1 MFRPYKGWYII
12 TKITQDFQISV
23 PPSQGRV
30 LEFLI
35 YFEDSF
41 FIFVKN
47 LSCRKIQHIKYK
59 KIGGETMFVI
69 HLEHAPDSIR
79 GELSLFSQ
87 EIAPFTF
94 VSNASARTRDRLWE
108 DITNIDGIS
117 AVLVYTNKNEQKY
130 SVKKIGYPSYEFE
143 DFDGLQMIVKPENT
157 LTKMIAEKLWAKLN
171 PKKSLIDHMLET
183 GIVAGCLMN
192 GIFKPLIS
200 RLVELTGI
208 DETVLKQQIVFICAM
223 HDIGKAHP
231 VFQGRDN
238 ETNEMLRGYELNQE
252 TASTVF
258 RHEEYADEM
267 IKKTDLFILDADVR
281 SKMMIRQI
289 ISLHHQ
295 KEKERKKEKD
305 FVEIKSRTAERWGNI
320 QKYIYNY
327 IKEIFPCEKIE
338 FPDAVFKNPK
348 TEFVVKNGILGILI
362 TSDWIAS
369 NNKGMN
375 NKTIRDFSDI
385 NEYLKEKEEI
395 VKLFL
400 FSQDLTRS
408 SFPNIHSFD
417 SIFHFGDGRPV
428 QRDVVNI
435 VQKNNIKLMLIESGC
450 GSGKTE
456 AALYAASVLGNKKG
470 LSGIYMGLPTG
481 TSAEAIQDRVDDF
494 LNELHM
500 GKTKLYTSKSMLLR
514 ENNTEPLWTDV
525 SRQRLLTPS
534 AVGTVDQVMT
544 AARLVR
550 FESVRMAGLSSKVL
564 IIDEIHAY
572 DAYMITVIERLL
584 QICNVL
590 EIPVILLSATLPI
603 STKKKL
609 FSTIV
614 DESDIDVHS
623 GYPLISYVTTDN
635 EFYECQSESH
645 EPDKN
650 IECELLPIL
659 NDYESIA
666 ELAVKNVEHGG
677 CECVIMNTVADAIN
691 VYDSIKKIADNDCNI
706 ILYHARMPEKT
717 KDEKIK
723 NILKWCGKNRCERPE
738 RAIIVGTQV
747 LEQSIDIDVDYMI
760 TAICPVDLLLQRIG
774 RYHRHGDA
782 GTIREYMDVKNVV
795 QILIPDANKDAE
807 YGGTGYVYKPC
818 YLDATRQVIVERP
831 VLQIPSCTPEI
842 INRVYESADIR
853 TMTEDRIK
861 NAKSDAGNINIENGF
876 ELYEKCVLGKLSD
889 RYINVRESG
898 EPTVQIAILDE
909 DEMKTAKDKNNN
921 SNKKDKNNE
930 IDIIELFKR
939 CVVAVPLHYLNDFDG
954 GEYGTGIFRDVK
966 IFSLNNIVNS
976 EDNKKIWIDSEYGF
990 RVLDV

>member
-1 MFRPYKGWYII
+1 
-12 TKITQDFQISV
+12 
-23 PPSQGRV
+23 
-30 LEFLI
+30 
-35 YFEDSF
+35 
-41 FIFVKN
+41 
-47 LSCRKIQHIKYK
+47 
-59 KIGGETMFVI
+59 
-69 HLEHAPDSIR
+69 
-79 GELSLFSQ
+79 
-87 EIAPFTF
+87 
-94 VSNASARTRDRLWE
+94 
-108 DITNIDGIS
+108 
-117 AVLVYTNKNEQKY
+117 
-130 SVKKIGYPSYEFE
+130 
-143 DFDGLQMIVKPENT
+143 
-157 LTKMIAEKLWAKLN
+157 
-171 PKKSLIDHMLET
+171 
-183 GIVAGCLMN
+183 
-192 GIFKPLIS
+192 
-200 RLVELTGI
+200 
-208 DETVLKQQIVFICAM
+208 
-223 HDIGKAHP
+223 
-231 VFQGRDN
+231 
-238 ETNEMLRGYELNQE
+238 
-252 TASTVF
+252 
-258 RHEEYADEM
+258 
-267 IKKTDLFILDADVR
+267 
-281 SKMMIRQI
+281 MIRQI

-295 KEKERKKEKD
+295 KEKKREEKD
-305 FVEIKSRTAERWGNI
+305 FVKIKSKISERWGNI

-327 IKEIFPCEKIE
+327 IKEIFPCEKFE

-348 TEFVVKNGILGILI
+348 TGFVVKNGILGILI

-369 NNKGMN
+369 NNDVMD

-385 NEYLKEKEEI
+385 NEYIKEKKEI

-400 FSQDLTRS
+400 FSQDLTYS
-408 SFPNIHSFD
+408 SFPNVRSFD

-428 QRDVVNI
+428 QHDVAKL
-435 VQKNNIKLMLIESGC
+435 VQNNNIKLMLIESGC

-456 AALYAASVLGNKKG
+456 AALYAASVLGNKNG

-481 TSAEAIQDRVDDF
+481 TSAEAIQGRVDDF
-494 LNELHM
+494 LSELHM
-500 GKTKLYTSKSMLLR
+500 RKTKLYTSKSMLLR
-514 ENNTEPLWTDV
+514 ENDTEPSWTDV

-590 EIPVILLSATLPI
+590 EIPVILLSATLPV

-659 NDYESIA
+659 NDYEAIA
-666 ELAVKNVEHGG
+666 ELAVKNVKHGG

-691 VYDSIKKIADNDCNI
+691 VYDNIKKIANEDCQV
-706 ILYHARMPEKT
+706 ILYHARMPEET

-723 NILKWCGKNRCERPE
+723 KILKWCGKDRSERPK

-760 TAICPVDLLLQRIG
+760 TAICPIDLLLQRIG

-782 GTIREYMDVKNVV
+782 GTIREHMDVKNIV
-795 QILIPDANKDAE
+795 QVLVPDAKDDAK
-807 YGGTGYVYKPC
+807 YGGTGRVYKPC
-818 YLDATRQVIVERP
+818 YLDTTRQVIVERP

-842 INRVYESADIR
+842 INRVYESADVK
-853 TMTEDRIK
+853 TMAEDRIK

-889 RYINVRESG
+889 KYINVRESG

-909 DEMKTAKDKNNN
+909 DEMQTAKEKFKGMDGN
-921 SNKKDKNNE
+921 DE
-930 IDIIELFKR
+930 FDAIELFKR
-939 CVVAVPLHYLNDFDG
+939 CVVTIPLHYLNGFG
-954 GEYGTGIFRDVK
+954 GEEYGVGIFRNVK
-966 IFSLNNIVNS
+966 IFNSNDATNSDGDKQINI
-976 EDNKKIWIDSEYGF
+976 DNEYGF

>member
-1 MFRPYKGWYII
+1 
-12 TKITQDFQISV
+12 
-23 PPSQGRV
+23 
-30 LEFLI
+30 
-35 YFEDSF
+35 
-41 FIFVKN
+41 
-47 LSCRKIQHIKYK
+47 
-59 KIGGETMFVI
+59 MFVI

-94 VSNASARTRDRLWE
+94 VSSASARTRDRLWE
-108 DITNIDGIS
+108 DIVNIDGIS
-117 AVLVYTNKNEQKY
+117 AILIYTDKNEQKY

-143 DFDGLQMIVKPENT
+143 NFDGLQLIVKPENT

-183 GIVAGCLMN
+183 GIVAECLMN
-192 GIFKPLIS
+192 GIFKPLVN
-200 RLVELTGI
+200 RLVELAGI
-208 DETVLKQQIVFICAM
+208 NEPVLKQQIIFICAM

-238 ETNEMLRGYELNQE
+238 ETNEILRGYELNQE
-252 TASTVF
+252 TVSTMF
-258 RHEEYADEM
+258 RHEEYAEKM
-267 IKKTDLFILDADVR
+267 IKQTDLFGLDADTR
-281 SKMMIRQI
+281 SKLMIRQI

-295 KEKERKKEKD
+295 KEKEREEKD
-305 FVEIKSRTAERWGNI
+305 FVEIKSKISERWGNI

-338 FPDAVFKNPK
+338 FPDAVFKNQK
-348 TEFVVKNGILGILI
+348 TKFAVENGILGILI

-369 NNKGMN
+369 NNEAMD

-385 NEYLKEKEEI
+385 NEYIKEKKEI

-400 FSQDLTRS
+400 FSQGLAYS
-408 SFPNIHSFD
+408 SFPNVRSFD

-428 QRDVVNI
+428 QHDVAKLLQN
-435 VQKNNIKLMLIESGC
+435 NNIKLMLIESGC

-456 AALYAASVLGNKKG
+456 AALYAASVLGNKNG

-481 TSAEAIQDRVDDF
+481 TSAEAIQGRVDDF
-494 LNELHM
+494 LSELHM
-500 GKTKLYTSKSMLLR
+500 RKTKLYTSKSMLLR
-514 ENNTEPLWTDV
+514 ENNTEPSWTDV

-590 EIPVILLSATLPI
+590 GVPVILLSATLPV
-603 STKKKL
+603 STKRKL
-609 FSTIV
+609 FSTIIN
-614 DESDIDVHS
+614 EADIDVHS

-635 EFYECQSESH
+635 EFYECQSESY

-650 IECELLPIL
+650 IKCELLPIL

-666 ELAVKNVEHGG
+666 ELAVRNVKYGG

-691 VYDSIKKIADNDCNI
+691 VYDSIKKIADDNYNL

-723 NILKWCGKNRCERPE
+723 KILKWCGKNRSERPE

-747 LEQSIDIDVDYMI
+747 LEQSIDIDADYMI

-782 GTIREYMDVKNVV
+782 GTIREHMDVKNVV
-795 QILIPDANKDAE
+795 QVLIPDTDDNAE
-807 YGGTGYVYKPC
+807 YGGTGHVYKPC

-842 INRVYESADIR
+842 INRVYESADIK

-909 DEMKTAKDKNNN
+909 DEMKAAKGKFKGMDGN
-921 SNKKDKNNE
+921 DE
-930 IDIIELFKR
+930 FDAIELFKR
-939 CVVAVPLHYLNDFDG
+939 CVVTVPLHYLNGFDG
-954 GEYGTGIFRDVK
+954 EEYGVGIFRDVK
-966 IFSLNNIVNS
+966 IFNSNDATNSDGDKQINI
-976 EDNKKIWIDSEYGF
+976 DNEYGF
-990 RVLDV
+990 SILDV

>member
-1 MFRPYKGWYII
+1 
-12 TKITQDFQISV
+12 
-23 PPSQGRV
+23 
-30 LEFLI
+30 
-35 YFEDSF
+35 
-41 FIFVKN
+41 
-47 LSCRKIQHIKYK
+47 
-59 KIGGETMFVI
+59 MFVI

-117 AVLVYTNKNEQKY
+117 AVLIYTDKNEQKY
-130 SVKKIGYPSYEFE
+130 NVKKIGYPSYEFE
-143 DFDGLQMIVKPENT
+143 DYDGLQLIVKPENT
-157 LTKMIAEKLWAKLN
+157 LTKMISEKLWAKLN

-192 GIFKPLIS
+192 GIFRPLVN

-208 DETVLKQQIVFICAM
+208 DEAILKSQITFICAM

-231 VFQGRDN
+231 VFQGRDT

-252 TASTVF
+252 AVSTMF
-258 RHEEYADEM
+258 RHEEYAEKM
-267 IKKTDLFILDADVR
+267 IKQTDLFGFDADTR
-281 SKMMIRQI
+281 SKIMIRQI

-295 KEKERKKEKD
+295 KEKERKKED
-305 FVEIKSRTAERWGNI
+305 FVEIKPKTAERWGNM

-338 FPDAVFKNPK
+338 FPDAVFKNQK
-348 TEFVVKNGILGILI
+348 TKFAVENGILGILI

-369 NNKGMN
+369 NNEAMD

-385 NEYLKEKEEI
+385 NEYIKEKKEI

-400 FSQDLTRS
+400 FSQGLAYS
-408 SFPNIHSFD
+408 SFPNVRSFD

-428 QRDVVNI
+428 QHDVAKL
-435 VQKNNIKLMLIESGC
+435 VQNNNIKLMLIESGC

-456 AALYAASVLGNKKG
+456 AALYAASVLGNKNG

-481 TSAEAIQDRVDDF
+481 TSAEAIQGRIDDF
-494 LNELHM
+494 LSELHM
-500 GKTKLYTSKSMLLR
+500 RKTKLYTSKSMLLR
-514 ENNTEPLWTDV
+514 ENNTEPSWTDV

-590 EIPVILLSATLPI
+590 GVPVILLSATLPV

-609 FSTIV
+609 FSTIIN
-614 DESDIDVHS
+614 ESDIDMHS

-635 EFYECQSESH
+635 EFYECQSESY

-650 IECELLPIL
+650 IECESLPIL

-666 ELAVKNVEHGG
+666 ERAVKNVKYGG

-691 VYDSIKKIADNDCNI
+691 VYDSIKKIADDDYNV
-706 ILYHARMPEKT
+706 ILYHARMPETT

-723 NILKWCGKNRCERPE
+723 KILKWCGKNRSERPE

-782 GTIREYMDVKNVV
+782 GTIREHMDVKNVV
-795 QILIPDANKDAE
+795 QVLIPDTDDNAE
-807 YGGTGYVYKPC
+807 YGGTGHVYKPC

-842 INRVYESADIR
+842 INRVYESADIK

-909 DEMKTAKDKNNN
+909 DEMKAAKGKFKGMDGN
-921 SNKKDKNNE
+921 DE
-930 IDIIELFKR
+930 FDAIELFKK
-939 CVVAVPLHYLNDFDG
+939 CVVTVPLHYLNGFDG
-954 GEYGTGIFRDVK
+954 EEYGVGIFRDVK
-966 IFSLNNIVNS
+966 IFNSNDATNSDGDKQINI
-976 EDNKKIWIDSEYGF
+976 DNEYGF
-990 RVLDV
+990 SILDV

>member
-1 MFRPYKGWYII
+1 MSA
-12 TKITQDFQISV
+12 QE
-23 PPSQGRV
+23 
-30 LEFLI
+30 L
-35 YFEDSF
+35 
-41 FIFVKN
+41 
-47 LSCRKIQHIKYK
+47 K
-59 KIGGETMFVI
+59 K
-69 HLEHAPDSIR
+69 H
-79 GELSLFSQ
+79 
-87 EIAPFTF
+87 
-94 VSNASARTRDRLWE
+94 
-108 DITNIDGIS
+108 
-117 AVLVYTNKNEQKY
+117 
-130 SVKKIGYPSYEFE
+130 
-143 DFDGLQMIVKPENT
+143 DGLQLIVKQENI
-157 LTKMIAEKLWAKLN
+157 LIEEKLWGKLN

-192 GIFKPLIS
+192 GIFRPLVN

-208 DETVLKQQIVFICAM
+208 DEAILKSQITFICAM

-231 VFQGRDN
+231 VFQGRDT

-252 TASTVF
+252 AVSTMF
-258 RHEEYADEM
+258 RHEEYAEKM
-267 IKKTDLFILDADVR
+267 IKQTDLFGFDADTR
-281 SKMMIRQI
+281 SKIMIRQI

-295 KEKERKKEKD
+295 KEKERKKED
-305 FVEIKSRTAERWGNI
+305 FVEIKSKTAERWGNI

-327 IKEIFPCEKIE
+327 IKEFFPCEKFE

-369 NNKGMN
+369 NNDVMVMG

-385 NEYLKEKEEI
+385 NEYIKEKKEI

-400 FSQDLTRS
+400 FSQDLTYS
-408 SFPNIHSFD
+408 SFPNVRSFD

-428 QRDVVNI
+428 QHDVAKL
-435 VQKNNIKLMLIESGC
+435 VQNNNIKLMLIESGC

-456 AALYAASVLGNKKG
+456 AALYAASVLGNKNG

-481 TSAEAIQDRVDDF
+481 TSAEAIQGRVDDF
-494 LNELHM
+494 LSELHM
-500 GKTKLYTSKSMLLR
+500 RKTKLYTSKSMLLR
-514 ENNTEPLWTDV
+514 ENNTEPSWTDV

-584 QICNVL
+584 QICNAL
-590 EIPVILLSATLPI
+590 GIPVILLSATLPV
-603 STKKKL
+603 STKRKL
-609 FSTIV
+609 FSTIIN
-614 DESDIDVHS
+614 ETDIDVHS

-635 EFYECQSESH
+635 EFYECQSESY

-650 IECELLPIL
+650 IKCESLPIL

-666 ELAVKNVEHGG
+666 ELAVRNVKYGG

-691 VYDSIKKIADNDCNI
+691 VYDSIKKIADDNYNL
-706 ILYHARMPEKT
+706 ILHHARMPEKT

-723 NILKWCGKNRCERPE
+723 KILKWCGKNRSERPE

-782 GTIREYMDVKNVV
+782 GTIREHMDVKNVV
-795 QILIPDANKDAE
+795 QVLIPDTDDNAE
-807 YGGTGYVYKPC
+807 YGGTGHVYKPC

-842 INRVYESADIR
+842 INRVYESADIK

-909 DEMKTAKDKNNN
+909 DEMKAAKGKFKGMD
-921 SNKKDKNNE
+921 SNDE
-930 IDIIELFKR
+930 FDAIELFKR
-939 CVVAVPLHYLNDFDG
+939 CVVTVPLHYLNGFDG
-954 GEYGTGIFRDVK
+954 EEYGVGIFRDVK
-966 IFSLNNIVNS
+966 IFSLNDVVNP
-976 EDNKKIWIDSEYGF
+976 DDDKKICVDGEYGF
-990 RVLDV
+990 RILDV

>member
-1 MFRPYKGWYII
+1 
-12 TKITQDFQISV
+12 
-23 PPSQGRV
+23 
-30 LEFLI
+30 
-35 YFEDSF
+35 
-41 FIFVKN
+41 
-47 LSCRKIQHIKYK
+47 
-59 KIGGETMFVI
+59 MFVI

-94 VSNASARTRDRLWE
+94 VSSASARTRDRLWE
-108 DITNIDGIS
+108 DIVNIDGIS
-117 AVLVYTNKNEQKY
+117 AVLIYTDKNEQKY

-143 DFDGLQMIVKPENT
+143 NFDNLQLIVKPENT

-183 GIVAGCLMN
+183 GIVAECLMN
-192 GIFKPLIS
+192 GIFRPLVN

-208 DETVLKQQIVFICAM
+208 DKDILKRQIVFICAM

-231 VFQGRDN
+231 VFQGRDT
-238 ETNEMLRGYELNQE
+238 ETTEILRGYELNQE
-252 TASTVF
+252 AVSTMF
-258 RHEEYADEM
+258 RHEEYAEKM
-267 IKKTDLFILDADVR
+267 IKQTDLFGFDADTS
-281 SKMMIRQI
+281 SKLMIRQI

-295 KEKERKKEKD
+295 KEKERKQED
-305 FVEIKSRTAERWGNI
+305 FMPIKSKIIERWSSI

-338 FPDAVFKNPK
+338 FPDAVFKNQK
-348 TEFVVKNGILGILI
+348 TKFAVENGILGILI

-369 NNKGMN
+369 NNEAMD
-375 NKTIRDFSDI
+375 NKTIKDFSDVGQ
-385 NEYLKEKEEI
+385 YLDWKQK
-395 VKLFL
+395 VVTVFL
-400 FSQDLTRS
+400 FGENLIRS
-408 SFPNIHSFD
+408 AFPDARSFD
-417 SIFHFGDGRPV
+417 SLFHFGDGRPV
-428 QRDVVNI
+428 QRDVVDI

-456 AALYAASVLGNKKG
+456 AALYAASVLGNKNG

-481 TSAEAIQDRVDDF
+481 TSAEAIQGRVDDF
-494 LNELHM
+494 LTELQIR
-500 GKTKLYTSKSMLLR
+500 KTKLYTSNSMLLR
-514 ENNTEPLWTDV
+514 ENNTEPSWTDV
-525 SRQRLLTPS
+525 SRQRLLAPS

-590 EIPVILLSATLPI
+590 GVPVILLSATLPV
-603 STKKKL
+603 STKRKL
-609 FSTIV
+609 FSTII

-635 EFYECQSESH
+635 KFYECQSESH

-650 IECELLPIL
+650 IECESLPIL
-659 NDYESIA
+659 NNYESIA
-666 ELAVKNVEHGG
+666 ELAIKNVECGG

-691 VYDSIKKIADNDCNI
+691 VYDSIKKIADDNYSV
-706 ILYHARMPEKT
+706 ILYHARMPETT
-717 KDEKIK
+717 KNEKIK
-723 NILKWCGKNRCERPE
+723 KILKWCGKNRCERPE

-782 GTIREYMDVKNVV
+782 GTIREHMDVKNVV
-795 QILIPDANKDAE
+795 QVLVPDADDDAE
-807 YGGTGYVYKPC
+807 YGGTGHVYKPC
-818 YLDATRQVIVERP
+818 YLDATRQVIVERH

-842 INRVYESADIR
+842 INRVYESADIK
-853 TMTEDRIK
+853 TVTEDRIK

-909 DEMKTAKDKNNN
+909 DEMQAAKKKRNNN
-921 SNKKDKNNE
+921 QENNSE
-930 IDIIELFKR
+930 VDAIELFKR
-939 CVVAVPLHYLNDFDG
+939 NVVTVPLHYLNDFDG
-954 GEYGTGIFRDVK
+954 GEYGTGIFRDMK
-966 IFSLNNIVNS
+966 IFSLNDVVNP
-976 EDNKKIWIDSEYGF
+976 DGDKKICVDGEYGF

>member
-1 MFRPYKGWYII
+1 
-12 TKITQDFQISV
+12 
-23 PPSQGRV
+23 
-30 LEFLI
+30 
-35 YFEDSF
+35 
-41 FIFVKN
+41 
-47 LSCRKIQHIKYK
+47 
-59 KIGGETMFVI
+59 MFVI

-94 VSNASARTRDRLWE
+94 VSSASARTRDRLWE
-108 DITNIDGIS
+108 DIVNIDGIS
-117 AVLVYTNKNEQKY
+117 AILIYTDKNEQKY

-143 DFDGLQMIVKPENT
+143 NFDGLQLIVKPENT

-183 GIVAGCLMN
+183 GIVAECLMN
-192 GIFKPLIS
+192 GIFKPLVN
-200 RLVELTGI
+200 RLVELAGI
-208 DETVLKQQIVFICAM
+208 NEPVLKQQIIFICAM

-238 ETNEMLRGYELNQE
+238 ETNEILRGYELNQE
-252 TASTVF
+252 TVSTMF
-258 RHEEYADEM
+258 RHEEYAEKM
-267 IKKTDLFILDADVR
+267 IKQTDLFGLDADTR
-281 SKMMIRQI
+281 SKLMIRQI

-295 KEKERKKEKD
+295 KEKEREEKD
-305 FVEIKSRTAERWGNI
+305 FVEIKSKISERWGNI

-338 FPDAVFKNPK
+338 FPDAVFKNQK
-348 TEFVVKNGILGILI
+348 TKFAVENGILGILI

-369 NNKGMN
+369 NNEAMD

-385 NEYLKEKEEI
+385 NEYIKEKKEI

-400 FSQDLTRS
+400 FSQGLAYS
-408 SFPNIHSFD
+408 SFPNVRSFD

-428 QRDVVNI
+428 QHDVAKL
-435 VQKNNIKLMLIESGC
+435 VQNNNIKLMLIESGC

-456 AALYAASVLGNKKG
+456 AAVYAASVLGNKNG

-481 TSAEAIQDRVDDF
+481 TSAEAIQGRVDDF
-494 LNELHM
+494 LSELHM
-500 GKTKLYTSKSMLLR
+500 RKTKLYTSKSMLLR
-514 ENNTEPLWTDV
+514 ENNTEPSWTDV

-590 EIPVILLSATLPI
+590 GVPVILLSATLPV
-603 STKKKL
+603 STKRKL
-609 FSTIV
+609 FSTIIN
-614 DESDIDVHS
+614 EADIDVHS

-635 EFYECQSESH
+635 EFYECQSESY

-650 IECELLPIL
+650 IKCELLPIL

-666 ELAVKNVEHGG
+666 ELAVRNVKYGG

-691 VYDSIKKIADNDCNI
+691 VYDSIKKIADDNYNL

-723 NILKWCGKNRCERPE
+723 KILKWCGKNRSERPE

-747 LEQSIDIDVDYMI
+747 LEQSIDIDADYMI

-782 GTIREYMDVKNVV
+782 GTIREHMDVKNVV
-795 QILIPDANKDAE
+795 QVLIPDTDDNAD
-807 YGGTGYVYKPC
+807 YGGTGHVYKPC

-842 INRVYESADIR
+842 INRVYESADIK

-909 DEMKTAKDKNNN
+909 DEMKAAKGKFKGMDGN
-921 SNKKDKNNE
+921 DE
-930 IDIIELFKR
+930 FDAIELFKR
-939 CVVAVPLHYLNDFDG
+939 CVVTVPLHYLNGFDG
-954 GEYGTGIFRDVK
+954 EEYGVGIFRDVK
-966 IFSLNNIVNS
+966 IFNSNDATNSDGDKQINI
-976 EDNKKIWIDSEYGF
+976 DNEYGF
-990 RVLDV
+990 SILDV

>member
-1 MFRPYKGWYII
+1 
-12 TKITQDFQISV
+12 
-23 PPSQGRV
+23 
-30 LEFLI
+30 
-35 YFEDSF
+35 
-41 FIFVKN
+41 
-47 LSCRKIQHIKYK
+47 
-59 KIGGETMFVI
+59 MFVI

-94 VSNASARTRDRLWE
+94 VSSASAKTRDRLWE
-108 DITNIDGIS
+108 DIVNIDGIS
-117 AVLVYTNKNEQKY
+117 AILIYTDKNEQQY

-143 DFDGLQMIVKPENT
+143 NFDGLQLIVKPENA
-157 LTKMIAEKLWAKLN
+157 LTKLIAEKLWAKLN

-192 GIFKPLIS
+192 GIFRPLVN
-200 RLVELTGI
+200 RLVELAGI
-208 DETVLKQQIVFICAM
+208 NESVLKQQIIFICAM

-238 ETNEMLRGYELNQE
+238 ETNEILRGYELNQE
-252 TASTVF
+252 TVSTMF
-258 RHEEYADEM
+258 RHEEYAEKM
-267 IKKTDLFILDADVR
+267 IKQTDLFGLDADTR
-281 SKMMIRQI
+281 SKLMIRQI

-295 KEKERKKEKD
+295 KEKEREEKD
-305 FVEIKSRTAERWGNI
+305 FVEIKSKISERWGNI

-338 FPDAVFKNPK
+338 FPDAVFKNQK
-348 TEFVVKNGILGILI
+348 TKFAVENGILGILI

-369 NNKGMN
+369 NNEAMD
-375 NKTIRDFSDI
+375 NKTIKDFSDVGQ
-385 NEYLKEKEEI
+385 YLDWKQK
-395 VKLFL
+395 VVTAFL
-400 FSQDLTRS
+400 FGENLTRS
-408 SFPNIHSFD
+408 AFPDARSFD
-417 SIFHFGDGRPV
+417 SLFHFGNGRPV
-428 QRDVVNI
+428 QRDVVDI

-456 AALYAASVLGNKKG
+456 AALYAASVLGNKNE

-481 TSAEAIQDRVDDF
+481 TSAEAIQGRVDDF
-494 LNELHM
+494 LSELHM
-500 GKTKLYTSKSMLLR
+500 RKTKLYTSKSMLLR
-514 ENNTEPLWTDV
+514 ENNTEPSWTDV
-525 SRQRLLTPS
+525 SRQRLLAPS

-590 EIPVILLSATLPI
+590 GTPIILLSATLPV

-609 FSTIV
+609 FSTII

-623 GYPLISYVTTDN
+623 GYPLISYVTADN

-650 IECELLPIL
+650 IECESLPIL

-666 ELAVKNVEHGG
+666 ELAVKNVECGG
-677 CECVIMNTVADAIN
+677 CECVIMNTVSDAIN
-691 VYDSIKKIADNDCNI
+691 VYDSIKKITNDDCNV

-723 NILKWCGKNRCERPE
+723 KILKWCGKDRNERPE

-774 RYHRHGDA
+774 RYHRHGDE
-782 GTIREYMDVKNVV
+782 GTIREHMAIKNVV
-795 QILIPDANKDAE
+795 QVLIPDEENDAE
-807 YGGTGYVYKPC
+807 YGGTGYVYKSC
-818 YLDATRQVIVERP
+818 YLDATRQIIVERP

-842 INRVYESADIR
+842 INRVYESADIK

-889 RYINVRESG
+889 RYINVRESE

-909 DEMKTAKDKNNN
+909 DEMQAAKKKRNNN
-921 SNKKDKNNE
+921 QENNSE
-930 IDIIELFKR
+930 VDAIELFKR
-939 CVVAVPLHYLNDFDG
+939 NVVTVPLHYLNDFDG

-966 IFSLNNIVNS
+966 IFSLNDVVNP
-976 EDNKKIWIDSEYGF
+976 DGDKKICVDGEYGF

>member
-1 MFRPYKGWYII
+1 
-12 TKITQDFQISV
+12 
-23 PPSQGRV
+23 
-30 LEFLI
+30 
-35 YFEDSF
+35 
-41 FIFVKN
+41 
-47 LSCRKIQHIKYK
+47 
-59 KIGGETMFVI
+59 MFVL

-94 VSNASARTRDRLWE
+94 VSNASAKTRDKLWE
-108 DITNIDGIS
+108 DIIKIDGIS
-117 AVLVYTNKNEQKY
+117 AVLIYTDKNEQQY
-130 SVKKIGYPSYEFE
+130 SVKKIGYPSYEFAN
-143 DFDGLQMIVKPENT
+143 FDGLQLIVKPENA
-157 LTKMIAEKLWAKLN
+157 LTRMIAKKLWAKLN

-183 GIVAGCLMN
+183 GIVAECLMN
-192 GIFKPLIS
+192 GIFKPLVN

-208 DETVLKQQIVFICAM
+208 DEEILKSQIIFISAM

-252 TASTVF
+252 AVSTMF
-258 RHEEYADEM
+258 RHEEYAEKM
-267 IKKTDLFILDADVR
+267 IKKTDLFGFDADAR
-281 SKMMIRQI
+281 SKIMIRQI

-295 KEKERKKEKD
+295 KEKEREEKD
-305 FVEIKSRTAERWGNI
+305 FVEIKSKISEKWGNI

-338 FPDAVFKNPK
+338 FPGIIFNDPKIGFAV
-348 TEFVVKNGILGILI
+348 ENGILGILI

-369 NNKGMN
+369 NNEAMD
-375 NKTIRDFSDI
+375 NKTIKDFSDVGQ
-385 NEYLKEKEEI
+385 YLDWKQK
-395 VKLFL
+395 VVTVFL
-400 FSQDLTRS
+400 FGENLTRS
-408 SFPNIHSFD
+408 AFPDTRSFD
-417 SIFHFGDGRPV
+417 SLFHFGDGRPV

-456 AALYAASVLGNKKG
+456 AALYAASVLGNKNG

-481 TSAEAIQDRVDDF
+481 TSAEAIQGRVDDF
-494 LNELHM
+494 LSELHM
-500 GKTKLYTSKSMLLR
+500 RKTKLYTSKSMLLR
-514 ENNTEPLWTDV
+514 ENNTEPSWTDV
-525 SRQRLLTPS
+525 SRQRLLAPS

-590 EIPVILLSATLPI
+590 GTPIILLSATLPV

-609 FSTIV
+609 FSTII

-623 GYPLISYVTTDN
+623 GYPLISYVTADN

-650 IECELLPIL
+650 IECESLPIL

-666 ELAVKNVEHGG
+666 ELAVKNVECGG
-677 CECVIMNTVADAIN
+677 CECVIMNTVSDAIN
-691 VYDSIKKIADNDCNI
+691 VYDSIKKITNDDCNV

-723 NILKWCGKNRCERPE
+723 KILKWCGKDRNERPE

-774 RYHRHGDA
+774 RYHRHGDE
-782 GTIREYMDVKNVV
+782 GTIREHMAIKNVV
-795 QILIPDANKDAE
+795 QVLIPDEENDAE
-807 YGGTGYVYKPC
+807 YGGTGYVYKSC
-818 YLDATRQVIVERP
+818 YLDATRQIIVERP
-831 VLQIPSCTPEI
+831 VLQIPSCTPKI
-842 INRVYESADIR
+842 INRVYESADIK

-889 RYINVRESG
+889 RYINVRESE

-909 DEMKTAKDKNNN
+909 DEMQAAKKKRNNN
-921 SNKKDKNNE
+921 QENNSE
-930 IDIIELFKR
+930 VDAIELFKR
-939 CVVAVPLHYLNDFDG
+939 NVVTVPLHYLNDFDG

-966 IFSLNNIVNS
+966 IFSLNDVVNP
-976 EDNKKIWIDSEYGF
+976 DGDKKICVDGEYGF

>member
-1 MFRPYKGWYII
+1 
-12 TKITQDFQISV
+12 
-23 PPSQGRV
+23 
-30 LEFLI
+30 
-35 YFEDSF
+35 
-41 FIFVKN
+41 
-47 LSCRKIQHIKYK
+47 
-59 KIGGETMFVI
+59 MFVI

-94 VSNASARTRDRLWE
+94 VSSASARTRDRLWE
-108 DITNIDGIS
+108 DIVNIDGIS
-117 AVLVYTNKNEQKY
+117 AILIYTDKNEQKY

-143 DFDGLQMIVKPENT
+143 NFDGLQLIVKPENT

-183 GIVAGCLMN
+183 GIVAECLMN
-192 GIFKPLIS
+192 GIFKPLVN
-200 RLVELTGI
+200 RLVELAGI
-208 DETVLKQQIVFICAM
+208 NEPVLKQQIIFICAM

-238 ETNEMLRGYELNQE
+238 ETNEILRGYELNQE
-252 TASTVF
+252 TVSTMF
-258 RHEEYADEM
+258 RHEEYAEKM
-267 IKKTDLFILDADVR
+267 IKQTDLFGLDADTR
-281 SKMMIRQI
+281 SKLMIRQI

-295 KEKERKKEKD
+295 KEKEREEKD
-305 FVEIKSRTAERWGNI
+305 FVEIKSKISERWGNI

-338 FPDAVFKNPK
+338 FPDAVFKNQK
-348 TEFVVKNGILGILI
+348 TKFAVENGILGILI

-369 NNKGMN
+369 NNEAMD

-385 NEYLKEKEEI
+385 NEYIKEKKEI

-400 FSQDLTRS
+400 FSQGLAYS
-408 SFPNIHSFD
+408 SFPNVRSFD

-428 QRDVVNI
+428 QHDVAKL
-435 VQKNNIKLMLIESGC
+435 VQNNNIKLMLIESGC

-456 AALYAASVLGNKKG
+456 AALYAASVLGNKNG

-481 TSAEAIQDRVDDF
+481 TSAEAIQGRVDDF
-494 LNELHM
+494 LSELHM
-500 GKTKLYTSKSMLLR
+500 RKTKLYTSKSMLLR
-514 ENNTEPLWTDV
+514 ENNTEPSWTDV

-590 EIPVILLSATLPI
+590 GVPVILLSATLPV
-603 STKKKL
+603 STKRKL
-609 FSTIV
+609 FSTIIN
-614 DESDIDVHS
+614 EADIDVHS

-635 EFYECQSESH
+635 EFYECQSESY

-650 IECELLPIL
+650 IKCELLPIL

-666 ELAVKNVEHGG
+666 ELAVRNVKYGG

-691 VYDSIKKIADNDCNI
+691 VYDSIKKIADDNYNL

-723 NILKWCGKNRCERPE
+723 KILKWCGKNRSERPE

-747 LEQSIDIDVDYMI
+747 LEQSIDIDADYMI

-782 GTIREYMDVKNVV
+782 GTIREHMDVKNVV
-795 QILIPDANKDAE
+795 QVLIPDTDDNAE
-807 YGGTGYVYKPC
+807 YGGTGHVYKPC

-842 INRVYESADIR
+842 INRVYESADIK

-909 DEMKTAKDKNNN
+909 DEMKAAKGKFKGMDGN
-921 SNKKDKNNE
+921 DE
-930 IDIIELFKR
+930 FDAIELFKR
-939 CVVAVPLHYLNDFDG
+939 CVVTVPLHYLNGFDG
-954 GEYGTGIFRDVK
+954 EEYGVGIFRDVK
-966 IFSLNNIVNS
+966 IFNSNDATNSDGDKQINI
-976 EDNKKIWIDSEYGF
+976 DNEYGF
-990 RVLDV
+990 SILDV

>member
-1 MFRPYKGWYII
+1 MSA
-12 TKITQDFQISV
+12 QE
-23 PPSQGRV
+23 
-30 LEFLI
+30 L
-35 YFEDSF
+35 
-41 FIFVKN
+41 
-47 LSCRKIQHIKYK
+47 K
-59 KIGGETMFVI
+59 K
-69 HLEHAPDSIR
+69 H
-79 GELSLFSQ
+79 
-87 EIAPFTF
+87 
-94 VSNASARTRDRLWE
+94 
-108 DITNIDGIS
+108 
-117 AVLVYTNKNEQKY
+117 
-130 SVKKIGYPSYEFE
+130 
-143 DFDGLQMIVKPENT
+143 DGLQLIVKPENT
-157 LTKMIAEKLWAKLN
+157 LTKMISEKLWAKLN

-192 GIFKPLIS
+192 GIFRPLVN

-208 DETVLKQQIVFICAM
+208 DEAILKSQITFICAM

-231 VFQGRDN
+231 VFQGRDT

-252 TASTVF
+252 AVSTMF
-258 RHEEYADEM
+258 RHEEYAEKM
-267 IKKTDLFILDADVR
+267 IKQTDLFGFDADTR
-281 SKMMIRQI
+281 SKIMIRQI

-295 KEKERKKEKD
+295 KEKERKKED
-305 FVEIKSRTAERWGNI
+305 FVEIKQKTAERWGNM

-338 FPDAVFKNPK
+338 FPDAVFKNQK
-348 TEFVVKNGILGILI
+348 TKFAVENGILGILI

-369 NNKGMN
+369 NNDVMD

-385 NEYLKEKEEI
+385 NEYIKEKKEI

-400 FSQDLTRS
+400 FSQGLAYS
-408 SFPNIHSFD
+408 SFPNVRSFD

-428 QRDVVNI
+428 QHDVAKL
-435 VQKNNIKLMLIESGC
+435 VQNNNIKLMLIESGC

-456 AALYAASVLGNKKG
+456 AALYAASVLGNKNE

-481 TSAEAIQDRVDDF
+481 TSAEAIQGRVDDF
-494 LNELHM
+494 LSELHM
-500 GKTKLYTSKSMLLR
+500 RKTKLYTSKSMLLR
-514 ENNTEPLWTDV
+514 ENNTEPSWTDV

-590 EIPVILLSATLPI
+590 GVPVILLSATLPV

-609 FSTIV
+609 FSTIIN
-614 DESDIDVHS
+614 ESDIDMHS

-635 EFYECQSESH
+635 EFYECQSESY

-650 IECELLPIL
+650 IECESLPIL

-666 ELAVKNVEHGG
+666 ERAVKNVKYGG

-691 VYDSIKKIADNDCNI
+691 VYDSIKKIADNDYNV
-706 ILYHARMPEKT
+706 ILYHARMPETT

-723 NILKWCGKNRCERPE
+723 KILKWCRKNRSERPE

-782 GTIREYMDVKNVV
+782 GTIREHMDVKNVV
-795 QILIPDANKDAE
+795 QVLIPDTDDNAE
-807 YGGTGYVYKPC
+807 YGGTGHVYKPC

-842 INRVYESADIR
+842 INRVYESADIK

-909 DEMKTAKDKNNN
+909 DEMKAAKGKFKGMDGN
-921 SNKKDKNNE
+921 DE
-930 IDIIELFKR
+930 FDAIELFKR
-939 CVVAVPLHYLNDFDG
+939 CVVTVPLHYLNGFDG
-954 GEYGTGIFRDVK
+954 EEYGVGIFRDVK
-966 IFSLNNIVNS
+966 IFNSNDATNSDGDKQINI
-976 EDNKKIWIDSEYGF
+976 DNEYGF
-990 RVLDV
+990 SILDV

>member
-1 MFRPYKGWYII
+1 
-12 TKITQDFQISV
+12 
-23 PPSQGRV
+23 
-30 LEFLI
+30 
-35 YFEDSF
+35 
-41 FIFVKN
+41 
-47 LSCRKIQHIKYK
+47 
-59 KIGGETMFVI
+59 MFVI

-94 VSNASARTRDRLWE
+94 VSSASARTRDKLWE
-108 DITNIDGIS
+108 DIVNIDGIS
-117 AVLVYTNKNEQKY
+117 AILIYTDKNEQKY

-143 DFDGLQMIVKPENT
+143 NFDGLQLIVKPENA

-192 GIFKPLIS
+192 GIFKPLVN

-208 DETVLKQQIVFICAM
+208 DAAILKSQITFICAM

-231 VFQGRDN
+231 VFQGRDT

-252 TASTVF
+252 TVSTVF
-258 RHEEYADEM
+258 RHEEYAEKM
-267 IKKTDLFILDADVR
+267 IKKTDLFGFDADAR
-281 SKMMIRQI
+281 SKIMIRQI

-295 KEKERKKEKD
+295 KEKEREEKD
-305 FVEIKSRTAERWGNI
+305 FVEIKSKISERWGNI

-338 FPDAVFKNPK
+338 FPDAVFKNQK
-348 TEFVVKNGILGILI
+348 TKFAVENGILGILI

-369 NNKGMN
+369 NNEAMD
-375 NKTIRDFSDI
+375 NKTIKDFSDVGQ
-385 NEYLKEKEEI
+385 YLDWKQK
-395 VKLFL
+395 VVTAFL
-400 FSQDLTRS
+400 FGENLTRS
-408 SFPNIHSFD
+408 AFPDVRSFD
-417 SIFHFGDGRPV
+417 SLFHFGDGRPV
-428 QRDVVNI
+428 QRDVVDI
-435 VQKNNIKLMLIESGC
+435 MQKNNIKLMLIESGC

-456 AALYAASVLGNKKG
+456 AALYAASVLGNKNE

-481 TSAEAIQDRVDDF
+481 TSAEAIQGRIDDF
-494 LNELHM
+494 LTELQM
-500 GKTKLYTSKSMLLR
+500 QKTKLYTSKSMLLR
-514 ENNTEPLWTDV
+514 ENNTEPSWTDV
-525 SRQRLLTPS
+525 SRQRLLAPS

-590 EIPVILLSATLPI
+590 GIPVILLSATLPV
-603 STKKKL
+603 STKRKL
-609 FSTIV
+609 FSTII
-614 DESDIDVHS
+614 DESDIDMHS

-635 EFYECQSESH
+635 EFYECQSESY

-650 IECELLPIL
+650 IECESLPIL

-666 ELAVKNVEHGG
+666 ELAVKNVECGG
-677 CECVIMNTVADAIN
+677 CECVIMNTVSDAIN
-691 VYDSIKKIADNDCNI
+691 VYDSIKKIADDNYSV
-706 ILYHARMPEKT
+706 ILYHARMPETT
-717 KDEKIK
+717 KDERIK
-723 NILKWCGKNRCERPE
+723 KILKWCGKNRSERPE
-738 RAIIVGTQV
+738 RTIIIGTQV

-774 RYHRHGDA
+774 RYHRHGDE
-782 GTIREYMDVKNVV
+782 GTIREHMAIKNVV
-795 QILIPDANKDAE
+795 QVLVPDADDDAE
-807 YGGTGYVYKPC
+807 YGGTGHVYKPC
-818 YLDATRQVIVERP
+818 YLDVTHQVIVERP
-831 VLQIPSCTPEI
+831 ILQIPSCTPEI
-842 INRVYESADIR
+842 INRVYESADIK
-853 TMTEDRIK
+853 TVTEDRIK

-876 ELYEKCVLGKLSD
+876 ELYEKCVFGKLSD

-909 DEMKTAKDKNNN
+909 NEMQAAKEKRNNN
-921 SNKKDKNNE
+921 KESNNE
-930 IDIIELFKR
+930 IDMIELFKR
-939 CVVAVPLHYLNDFDG
+939 NVVTVPIHYLNDFDG
-954 GEYGTGIFRDVK
+954 GEYGAGIFRDVK
-966 IFSLNNIVNS
+966 IFSLNDVVNP
-976 EDNKKIWIDSEYGF
+976 DGDKKICVDGEYGF

>member
-1 MFRPYKGWYII
+1 
-12 TKITQDFQISV
+12 
-23 PPSQGRV
+23 
-30 LEFLI
+30 
-35 YFEDSF
+35 
-41 FIFVKN
+41 
-47 LSCRKIQHIKYK
+47 
-59 KIGGETMFVI
+59 MFVI

-94 VSNASARTRDRLWE
+94 VSNASAKTRNKLWE
-108 DITNIDGIS
+108 DIINIDGIS
-117 AVLVYTNKNEQKY
+117 AVLIYTDKNEQQY

-143 DFDGLQMIVKPENT
+143 NFDGLQLIVKPENA

-192 GIFKPLIS
+192 GIFKPLVN
-200 RLVELTGI
+200 RLVELTEINEGI
-208 DETVLKQQIVFICAM
+208 LKSQIIFICAM

-231 VFQGRDN
+231 VFQGRDV

-252 TASTVF
+252 TVSTMF
-258 RHEEYADEM
+258 RHEEYAEKM
-267 IKKTDLFILDADVR
+267 IKQTDLFGLDADTR
-281 SKMMIRQI
+281 SKLMIRQI

-295 KEKERKKEKD
+295 KEKEREEKD
-305 FVEIKSRTAERWGNI
+305 FVEIKSKISERWGNI

-338 FPDAVFKNPK
+338 FPDAVFKNQK
-348 TEFVVKNGILGILI
+348 TKFAVENGILGILI

-369 NNKGMN
+369 NNEAMD
-375 NKTIRDFSDI
+375 NKTIKDFSDVGQ
-385 NEYLKEKEEI
+385 YLDWKQK
-395 VKLFL
+395 VVTAFL
-400 FSQDLTRS
+400 FGENLTRS
-408 SFPNIHSFD
+408 TFPDARSFD
-417 SIFHFGDGRPV
+417 SLFHFGNGRPV
-428 QRDVVNI
+428 QRDVVDI

-456 AALYAASVLGNKKG
+456 AALYAASVLGNKNE

-481 TSAEAIQDRVDDF
+481 TSAEAIQGRVDDF
-494 LNELHM
+494 LSELHM
-500 GKTKLYTSKSMLLR
+500 RKTKLYTSKSMLLR
-514 ENNTEPLWTDV
+514 ENNTEPSWTDV

-590 EIPVILLSATLPI
+590 LGIPVILLSATLPV
-603 STKKKL
+603 STKRKL
-609 FSTIV
+609 FSTII
-614 DESDIDVHS
+614 DESDIDMHS

-635 EFYECQSESH
+635 EFYECQSESY

-650 IECELLPIL
+650 IECESLPIL

-666 ELAVKNVEHGG
+666 EMAVKNVECGG
-677 CECVIMNTVADAIN
+677 CECVIMNTVSDAIN
-691 VYDSIKKIADNDCNI
+691 VYDSIKKIADDNYNV

-723 NILKWCGKNRCERPE
+723 KILKWCGKNRSERPE

-774 RYHRHGDA
+774 RYHRHGDE
-782 GTIREYMDVKNVV
+782 GTIRERMDVKNVV
-795 QILIPDANKDAE
+795 QVLVPDADDDAE
-807 YGGTGYVYKPC
+807 YGGTGHVYKPC
-818 YLDATRQVIVERP
+818 YLDATRQVIVERH

-842 INRVYESADIR
+842 INRVYESADIK
-853 TMTEDRIK
+853 TVTEDRIK

-909 DEMKTAKDKNNN
+909 DEMQAAKKKRNNN
-921 SNKKDKNNE
+921 QENNSE
-930 IDIIELFKR
+930 VDAIELFKR
-939 CVVAVPLHYLNDFDG
+939 NVVTVPLHYLNDFDG

-966 IFSLNNIVNS
+966 IFSLNDVVNP
-976 EDNKKIWIDSEYGF
+976 DGDKKICVDGEYGF

>member
-1 MFRPYKGWYII
+1 MSA
-12 TKITQDFQISV
+12 QE
-23 PPSQGRV
+23 
-30 LEFLI
+30 L
-35 YFEDSF
+35 
-41 FIFVKN
+41 
-47 LSCRKIQHIKYK
+47 K
-59 KIGGETMFVI
+59 K
-69 HLEHAPDSIR
+69 H
-79 GELSLFSQ
+79 
-87 EIAPFTF
+87 
-94 VSNASARTRDRLWE
+94 DRLQ
-108 DITNIDGIS
+108 
-117 AVLVYTNKNEQKY
+117 L
-130 SVKKIGYPSYEFE
+130 
-143 DFDGLQMIVKPENT
+143 IVKQENI
-157 LTKMIAEKLWAKLN
+157 LIEEKLWAKLN

-192 GIFKPLIS
+192 GIFRPLVN

-208 DETVLKQQIVFICAM
+208 DEEILKSQITFICAM

-231 VFQGRDN
+231 VFQGRDT

-252 TASTVF
+252 AVSPIF
-258 RHEEYADEM
+258 RHEEYAET
-267 IKKTDLFILDADVR
+267 ILSDLLGFDAAIR
-281 SKMMIRQI
+281 SKTMIRQVI
-289 ISLHHQ
+289 GLHHQ
-295 KEKERKKEKD
+295 KEKERDKEKD
-305 FVEIKSRTAERWGNI
+305 FAQIKFKIVERWGNI

-348 TEFVVKNGILGILI
+348 TKFAVENGILGILI

-369 NNKGMN
+369 NNDVMD

-385 NEYLKEKEEI
+385 NEYIKEKKEI

-400 FSQDLTRS
+400 FSQGLAYS
-408 SFPNIHSFD
+408 SFPNVRSFD
-417 SIFHFGDGRPV
+417 SIFHFGDGRPAQHDVAKLV
-428 QRDVVNI
+428 QN
-435 VQKNNIKLMLIESGC
+435 NNIKLMLIESGC

-456 AALYAASVLGNKKG
+456 AALYAASVLGNKNG

-481 TSAEAIQDRVDDF
+481 ASAEAIQGRVDDF
-494 LNELHM
+494 LTELQM
-500 GKTKLYTSKSMLLR
+500 RKTKLYTSKSMLLR
-514 ENNTEPLWTDV
+514 ENNTEPSWTDV
-525 SRQRLLTPS
+525 SRQRLLAPS

-590 EIPVILLSATLPI
+590 GIPVILLSATLPV
-603 STKKKL
+603 STKRKL
-609 FSTIV
+609 FSTIMN
-614 DESDIDVHS
+614 EADIDVHS

-635 EFYECQSESH
+635 EFYECQSESY

-650 IECELLPIL
+650 IKCESLPIL

-666 ELAVKNVEHGG
+666 ERAVRNVKYGG

-691 VYDSIKKIADNDCNI
+691 VYDSIKKIADDNYNL
-706 ILYHARMPEKT
+706 ILHHARMPEKT

-723 NILKWCGKNRCERPE
+723 KILKWCGKNRSERPE

-782 GTIREYMDVKNVV
+782 GTIREHMDVKNVV
-795 QILIPDANKDAE
+795 QVLIPDTDDNAE
-807 YGGTGYVYKPC
+807 YGGTGHVYKPC

-842 INRVYESADIR
+842 INRVYESADIK

-909 DEMKTAKDKNNN
+909 DEMKAAKGKFKGMD
-921 SNKKDKNNE
+921 SNDE
-930 IDIIELFKR
+930 FDAIELFKR
-939 CVVAVPLHYLNDFDG
+939 CVVTVPLHYLNGFDG
-954 GEYGTGIFRDVK
+954 EEYGVGIFRDVK
-966 IFSLNNIVNS
+966 IFSLNDVVNP
-976 EDNKKIWIDSEYGF
+976 DGDKKICVDGEYGF
-990 RVLDV
+990 RILDV

>member
-1 MFRPYKGWYII
+1 
-12 TKITQDFQISV
+12 
-23 PPSQGRV
+23 
-30 LEFLI
+30 
-35 YFEDSF
+35 
-41 FIFVKN
+41 
-47 LSCRKIQHIKYK
+47 
-59 KIGGETMFVI
+59 MFVI

-117 AVLVYTNKNEQKY
+117 AVLIYTDKNEQKY
-130 SVKKIGYPSYEFE
+130 NIKKIGYPSYEFE
-143 DFDGLQMIVKPENT
+143 DFDGLQLIVKPENT
-157 LTKMIAEKLWAKLN
+157 LTKMISEKLWAKLN

-192 GIFKPLIS
+192 GIFRPLVN

-208 DETVLKQQIVFICAM
+208 DEEILKSQIIFICAI

-231 VFQGRDN
+231 VFQGRDA

-252 TASTVF
+252 TVSSIF
-258 RHEEYADEM
+258 RHEEYAEEM
-267 IKKTDLFILDADVR
+267 IKKTDLLRFDADIR

-305 FVEIKSRTAERWGNI
+305 FVEIKSKTAERWGNI

-327 IKEIFPCEKIE
+327 IKEFFPCEKFE

-369 NNKGMN
+369 NNDVMG

-385 NEYLKEKEEI
+385 NEYIKEKKEI

-400 FSQDLTRS
+400 FSQDLTYS
-408 SFPNIHSFD
+408 SFPNVRSFD

-428 QRDVVNI
+428 QHDVAKL
-435 VQKNNIKLMLIESGC
+435 VQNNNIKLMLIESGC

-456 AALYAASVLGNKKG
+456 AALYAASVLGNKNG

-481 TSAEAIQDRVDDF
+481 TSAEAIQGRVDDF
-494 LNELHM
+494 LSELHM
-500 GKTKLYTSKSMLLR
+500 RKTKLYTSKSMLLR
-514 ENNTEPLWTDV
+514 ENNTEPSWTDV

-564 IIDEIHAY
+564 IVDEIHAY

-584 QICNVL
+584 QICNAL
-590 EIPVILLSATLPI
+590 GIPVILLSATLPV
-603 STKKKL
+603 STKRKL
-609 FSTIV
+609 FSTIIN
-614 DESDIDVHS
+614 EADIDVHS

-635 EFYECQSESH
+635 EFYECQSESY

-650 IECELLPIL
+650 IKCESLPIL

-666 ELAVKNVEHGG
+666 ELAVRNVKYGG

-691 VYDSIKKIADNDCNI
+691 VYDSIKKIADDNYNL

-723 NILKWCGKNRCERPE
+723 KILKWCGKDRNERPE

-774 RYHRHGDA
+774 RYHRHGDE
-782 GTIREYMDVKNVV
+782 GTIREHMAIKNVV
-795 QILIPDANKDAE
+795 QVLIPDEENDAE
-807 YGGTGYVYKPC
+807 YGGTGYVYKSC
-818 YLDATRQVIVERP
+818 YLDATRQIIVERP

-842 INRVYESADIR
+842 INRVYESADIK

-909 DEMKTAKDKNNN
+909 DEMKAAKGKFKGMDGN
-921 SNKKDKNNE
+921 DE
-930 IDIIELFKR
+930 FDAIELFKR
-939 CVVAVPLHYLNDFDG
+939 CVVTVPIHYLNDFDG
-954 GEYGTGIFRDVK
+954 GEYGAGIFRDVK
-966 IFSLNNIVNS
+966 IFSLNDIVNS
-976 EDNKKIWIDSEYGF
+976 NGDRKICIDGEYGF

>member
-1 MFRPYKGWYII
+1 
-12 TKITQDFQISV
+12 
-23 PPSQGRV
+23 
-30 LEFLI
+30 
-35 YFEDSF
+35 
-41 FIFVKN
+41 
-47 LSCRKIQHIKYK
+47 
-59 KIGGETMFVI
+59 MFVL
-69 HLEHAPDSIR
+69 HLEHAPDSIS

-94 VSNASARTRDRLWE
+94 VSNASAKTRDKLWE
-108 DITNIDGIS
+108 DIIKIDGIS
-117 AVLVYTNKNEQKY
+117 AVLIYTDKNEQQY
-130 SVKKIGYPSYEFE
+130 SVKKIGYPSYEFAN
-143 DFDGLQMIVKPENT
+143 FDGLQLIVKPENA
-157 LTKMIAEKLWAKLN
+157 LTRMIAKKLWAKLN

-183 GIVAGCLMN
+183 GIVAECLMN
-192 GIFKPLIS
+192 GIFKPLVN

-208 DETVLKQQIVFICAM
+208 DEEILKSQIIFISAM

-252 TASTVF
+252 AVSTMF
-258 RHEEYADEM
+258 RHEEYAEKM
-267 IKKTDLFILDADVR
+267 IKKTDLFGFDADAR
-281 SKMMIRQI
+281 SKIMIRQI

-295 KEKERKKEKD
+295 KEKEREEKD
-305 FVEIKSRTAERWGNI
+305 FVEIKSKISERWGNI

-338 FPDAVFKNPK
+338 FPGIIFNDPKIGFAV
-348 TEFVVKNGILGILI
+348 ENGILGILI

-369 NNKGMN
+369 NNEAMD
-375 NKTIRDFSDI
+375 NKTIKDFSDVGQ
-385 NEYLKEKEEI
+385 YLDWKQK
-395 VKLFL
+395 VVTVFL
-400 FSQDLTRS
+400 FGENLTRS
-408 SFPNIHSFD
+408 AFPDTRSFD
-417 SIFHFGDGRPV
+417 SLFHFGDGRPV

-456 AALYAASVLGNKKG
+456 AALYAASVLGNKNG

-481 TSAEAIQDRVDDF
+481 TSAEAIQGRVDDF
-494 LNELHM
+494 LSELHM
-500 GKTKLYTSKSMLLR
+500 RKTKLYTSKSMLLR
-514 ENNTEPLWTDV
+514 ENNTEPSWTDV
-525 SRQRLLTPS
+525 SRQRLLAPS

-590 EIPVILLSATLPI
+590 GTPIILLSATLPV

-609 FSTIV
+609 FSTII

-623 GYPLISYVTTDN
+623 GYPLISYVTADN

-650 IECELLPIL
+650 IECESLPIL

-666 ELAVKNVEHGG
+666 ELAVKNVECGG
-677 CECVIMNTVADAIN
+677 CECVIMNTVSDAIN
-691 VYDSIKKIADNDCNI
+691 VYDSIKKITNDDCNV

-723 NILKWCGKNRCERPE
+723 KILKWCGKDRNERPE

-774 RYHRHGDA
+774 RYHRHGDE
-782 GTIREYMDVKNVV
+782 GTIREHMAIKNVV
-795 QILIPDANKDAE
+795 QVLIPDEENDAE
-807 YGGTGYVYKPC
+807 YGGTGYVYKSC
-818 YLDATRQVIVERP
+818 YLDATRQIIVERP

-842 INRVYESADIR
+842 INRVYESADIK

-889 RYINVRESG
+889 RYINVRESE

-909 DEMKTAKDKNNN
+909 DEMQAAKKKRNNN
-921 SNKKDKNNE
+921 QENNSE
-930 IDIIELFKR
+930 VDAIELFKR
-939 CVVAVPLHYLNDFDG
+939 NVVTVPLHYLNDFDG

-966 IFSLNNIVNS
+966 IFSLNDVVNP
-976 EDNKKIWIDSEYGF
+976 DGDKKICVDGEYGF